1 MTNNVEDF
9 QKFSKDQISAET
21 TSSSSFVNNLQ
32 TIAAETTD
40 YSKKAFE
47 DGAAFLEKLRG
58 VKSVE
63 SAIQVQSD
71 YAKASYDAFIA
82 QATKVGELY
91 SKLGKEAFKPAEA
104 LIAKV
109 QSRKD

>member
-1 MTNNVEDF
+1 M
-9 QKFSKDQISAET
+9 
-21 TSSSSFVNNLQ
+21 
-32 TIAAETTD
+32 
-40 YSKKAFE
+40 
-47 DGAAFLEKLRG
+47 
-58 VKSVE
+58 KSVE
-63 SAIQVQSD
+63 SAFKVQSE
-71 YAKASYDAFIA
+71 YAKACYDSFVA